1 MARKLNIA
9 ASLKRQTDMLATVVP
24 IPDRLASGSASA
36 NSATAYP
43 PSNLILRFPAPGKKP
58 QEIDLSCLADLPN
71 LRDPLLY
78 AFRKWN
84 ANAGQASRL
93 TNLSLLKS
101 GFVAFLV
108 ERGRTQASLSDIDGA
123 LLADFIRWLDRCKA
137 ETGGNLTIG
146 TRRKRLSTFSMLIE
160 NLMAGGPWV
169 DAALQ
174 VFQAIPQRNWP
185 GHSLKS
191 EPNKYLDR
199 EHYERIIAAAEKEI
213 LELHAMLEETDALI
227 EQGQHVLRSNAA
239 SGVKAFHK
247 DLPVCLATLDRLPGL
262 LPSSEQL
269 KVENKPLYLAVE
281 RVFGRQRLLRRLHP
295 SARELAPF
303 AILLAVATAFNPT
316 TILRLEK
323 RNIVFDSRL
332 GKPVLRFH
340 GVKGR
345 AAVDP
350 IVPVGVGDLSL
361 KQIDLGAM
369 VRLLERYTARIRP
382 RLPVEHR
389 DRVFVFVPLKN
400 SEGCRALLPYD
411 DSHSDTAWKY
421 ALRSFCEDNS
431 LEQFALEQIRPARS
445 DEEQQRTGDI
455 RSAAALLRHQ
465 SDRTTWHHYTSPRM
479 RSGYKQRLGEVFM
492 LRERWRE
499 TDGRIDPRSRASAED
514 HGAATPG
521 FTCLDPFSS
530 PLPSQRVGRLC
541 KAYGECPSCP
551 LALANI
557 GEPISVATYHGLQDS
572 IIRSRDEMDEKA
584 WAERWLP
591 VLLDLRALL
600 RNVPPQIQEASGR
613 YTIQLPLVG

>member
-1 MARKLNIA
+1 
-9 ASLKRQTDMLATVVP
+9 
-24 IPDRLASGSASA
+24 
-36 NSATAYP
+36 
-43 PSNLILRFPAPGKKP
+43 
-58 QEIDLSCLADLPN
+58 
-71 LRDPLLY
+71 
-78 AFRKWN
+78 
-84 ANAGQASRL
+84 
-93 TNLSLLKS
+93 
-101 GFVAFLV
+101 
-108 ERGRTQASLSDIDGA
+108 
-123 LLADFIRWLDRCKA
+123 
-137 ETGGNLTIG
+137 
-146 TRRKRLSTFSMLIE
+146 MLIE
-160 NLMAGGPWV
+160 GLMAGGPWV

-174 VFQAIPQRNWP
+174 IFQAIPQRNWP

-191 EPNKYLDR
+191 TPNKYLDS

-213 LELHAMLEETDALI
+213 LELHAMLEETDMLI
-227 EQGQHVLRSNAA
+227 EQGRHILGSNAA
-239 SGVKAFHK
+239 SNVKASLK

-269 KVENKPLYLAVE
+269 KMENKPLYLSVE

-295 SARELAPF
+295 SSRELAAF
-303 AILLAVATAFNPT
+303 VILLAAATALNPT
-316 TILRLEK
+316 TVLRLEK
-323 RNIVFDSRL
+323 RNIVFDTRL

-350 IVPVGVGDLSL
+350 VVPVGVGDLSL
-361 KQIDLGAM
+361 RRIDLGAM

-382 RLPVEHR
+382 LIPVEHR

-400 SEGCRALLPYD
+400 SGSCRALLPYD

-445 DEEQQRTGDI
+445 DVEQQRTGDI

-479 RSGYKQRLGEVFM
+479 RSGYKQRLGQVFM

-499 TDGRIDPRSRASAED
+499 TEGRIDPRSRASSED

-530 PLPSQRVGRLC
+530 PLPSQRKGRLC

-551 LALANI
+551 LALANV
-557 GEPISVATYHGLQDS
+557 GEPVSVATYHSLQNA

-600 RNVPPQIQEASGR
+600 RNVPSQVQDASDR
-613 YTIQLPLVG
+613 YAIQLPLVG